1 MGPGGLG
8 SGGLRGLGGSY
19 RGLGFGVLVLG
30 GIWGSESLK
39 V

>member
-19 RGLGFGVLVLG
+19 RGFGFGVGVRGHLG
-30 GIWGSESLK
+30 